1 MLKQAPLR
9 RGKFG
14 TSLIHSFMKK
24 IIFIFS
30 ILLIVGAGCS
40 SSNQANLNEAQEV
53 NKEIVQENLLDAPD
67 FELKDYDGNIVKL
80 SDFNGKPIVINSWAV
95 WCPFCKQE
103 LVDFTLAKR
112 EFGDKIEFIA
122 IDRAESLSK
131 AKKYTD
137 SAGVTNELIFLL
149 DPKDSFYRS
158 IGGFTM
164 PETIFVNAEGKIQ
177 FHKRGPM
184 KIEEIRE
191 KVENLLNID

>member
-1 MLKQAPLR
+1 
-9 RGKFG
+9 
-14 TSLIHSFMKK
+14 MKK

-40 SSNQANLNEAQEV
+40 SSNQVGLNQGSEV
-53 NKEIVQENLLDAPD
+53 DKKVVQKSLPDAPN
-67 FELKDYDGNIVKL
+67 FELNDYDGNIVKL

-103 LVDFTLAKR
+103 LVDFVVVQK
-112 EFGDKIEFIA
+112 EFGDKVEFIA

-137 SAGVTNELIFLL
+137 NAGITNELIFLL

-158 IGGFTM
+158 IGAFSM
-164 PETIFVNAEGKIQ
+164 PETIFVNSEGKIQ

-184 KIEEIRE
+184 KVKEIRE
-191 KVENLLNID
+191 RVENLLNIN